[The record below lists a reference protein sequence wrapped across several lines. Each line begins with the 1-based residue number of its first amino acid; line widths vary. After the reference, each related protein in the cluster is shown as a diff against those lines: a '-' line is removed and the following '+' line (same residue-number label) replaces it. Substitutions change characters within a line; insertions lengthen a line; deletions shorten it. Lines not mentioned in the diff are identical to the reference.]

1 MHESFEITESDFIFI
16 NLYILV
22 NSNVSDLRSHFNL
35 IDNFIHKDDLE
46 K

>member
-1 MHESFEITESDFIFI
+1 M
-16 NLYILV
+16 YILV
-22 NSNVSDLRSHFNL
+22 NSNITDLRSHFNL